1 MGYEQ
6 LPGSLPIAFR
16 RGDTV
21 STELDF
27 SISLTGSTV
36 SSQIVSVVSG
46 SAVTPL
52 TTTVVDAG
60 AGIVNIGLTRTQ
72 TAALAVGTYRWELS
86 TINSGDA
93 KRTYLL
99 GFVEVT

>member
-6 LPGSLPIAFR
+6 LPGKLPVAFR

-27 SISLTGSTV
+27 SISLTGCTATA
-36 SSQIVSVVSG
+36 QVVSLVSG
-46 SAVTPL
+46 GVVTPV
-52 TTTVVDAG
+52 TTTVIDAA
-60 AGIVNIGLTRTQ
+60 AGRVNIGLTRTQ

-86 TINSGDA
+86 AIDSGDA

>member
-36 SSQIVSVVSG
+36 SSQIVSLVSG
-46 SAVTPL
+46 GAVTAL
-52 TTTVVDAG
+52 TTTVVDAS
-60 AGIVNIGLTRTQ
+60 AGVVNIGLSK
-72 TAALAVGTYRWELS
+72 TASADLAVGTYRWEL
-86 TINSGDA
+86 TTLDSGDA
-93 KRTYLL
+93 KRTYLM